1 MKNTRT
7 PEPHQEYGKPS
18 GYSKPHT
25 QPKNNSM
32 SMSYE
37 YYDEEDS
44 DADHMINQE
53 DLKKM
58 QKNAPIF

>member
-1 MKNTRT
+1 
-7 PEPHQEYGKPS
+7 
-18 GYSKPHT
+18 
-25 QPKNNSM
+25 M